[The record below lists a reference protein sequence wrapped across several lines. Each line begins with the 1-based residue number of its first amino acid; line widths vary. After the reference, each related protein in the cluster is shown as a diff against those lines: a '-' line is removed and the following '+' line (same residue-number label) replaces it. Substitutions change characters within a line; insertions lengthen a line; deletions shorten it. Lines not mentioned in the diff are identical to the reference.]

1 MGYRATLYR
10 NIAIPQPLYLVMGYS
25 TFSLLYLIF
34 FQKWSGFNH
43 FFRLY
48 LTAPLPR
55 VQSTR
60 LQYHIVL
67 SPVLG

>member
-34 FQKWSGFNH
+34 FQKWSGFNRFLSNDP
-43 FFRLY
+43 FF
-48 LTAPLPR
+48 
-55 VQSTR
+55 ST
-60 LQYHIVL
+60 VL
-67 SPVLG
+67 NGPFTVGTVH